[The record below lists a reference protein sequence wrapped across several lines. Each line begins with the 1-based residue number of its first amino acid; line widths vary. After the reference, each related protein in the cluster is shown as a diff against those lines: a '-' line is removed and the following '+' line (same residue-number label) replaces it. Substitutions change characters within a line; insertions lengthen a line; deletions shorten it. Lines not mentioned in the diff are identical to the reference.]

1 MITAT
6 AVVDTDLCL
15 VQLDVNGH
23 AEYSKTGTDIVCSA
37 VSVLTRTAGRIL
49 LSRLEEK
56 CDFVSNGKGSFELN
70 VLEVPYGRR
79 EWMMGITEYLLNG
92 LSDLEKEFP
101 AQVKLEI
108 TNNEE

>member
-23 AEYSKTGTDIVCSA
+23 AEYSKTGTDI
-37 VSVLTRTAGRIL
+37 
-49 LSRLEEK
+49 
-56 CDFVSNGKGSFELN
+56 